1 MGVNPW
7 QMEQDV
13 LEPRSGFNFK
23 RRVHKLKIMAK
34 GNLLIVD
41 DNKSILSALEILLS
55 PEFQT
60 VTTLSDPNQ
69 IPSELRKRD
78 YNLVVLDMNFNAG
91 INTGNE
97 GIYWLGRIKETNPE
111 TSVVMITAY
120 GDVELT
126 VKALKAGATDFV
138 LKPWDNAKLMATLKS
153 ALQLNLSKMEVS
165 QLKEKEKG
173 LKNEINREQ
182 KFIVGSSPQ
191 LMHVLNL
198 VRKVA
203 KTDAN
208 VLITGENGTGK
219 ELIAQEIHRLS
230 NRSNEILVSVDMGA
244 VTETLFESELFGHVK
259 GAFTDARESRPGKFE
274 VADKGSLFLD
284 EIGNLSFHLQAK
296 LLAAIQNRQISRIGS
311 NQTVPVDIRLI
322 CATNKNLESM
332 VRDGLFREDLLYRIN
347 TIQIEVPPLRERG
360 KDVLVL
366 ADFFLQKYASK
377 YNKPGLKI
385 NQQAQ
390 EKLLKYSW
398 PGNIRELQHTVEKAV
413 ILSENNILKPEDFFM
428 RPVSSV
434 QNHAT
439 ETTLEEMEK
448 RMINRA
454 IEKNNGNLSAAAEQL
469 GITRQTLYNKMKRFG
484 Q

>member
-1 MGVNPW
+1 
-7 QMEQDV
+7 
-13 LEPRSGFNFK
+13 
-23 RRVHKLKIMAK
+23 MAK
-34 GNLLIVD
+34 GNVLIVD
-41 DNKSILSALEILLS
+41 DNKSILSALEILLM

-69 IPSELRKRD
+69 IPSELRRSD
-78 YNLVVLDMNFNAG
+78 YNLAVLDMNFKAG

-111 TSVVMITAY
+111 ISVVMITAY

-153 ALQLNLSKMEVS
+153 ALQLNLSKKEVV

-173 LKNEINREQ
+173 LKSEINREQ
-182 KFIVGSSPQ
+182 KYIVGTSPQ
-191 LMHVLNL
+191 LMQVLNL

-230 NRSNEILVSVDMGA
+230 QRAGEVLVSVDMGA
-244 VTETLFESELFGHVK
+244 ITETLFESELFGHVK
-259 GAFTDARESRPGKFE
+259 GAFTDARENRPGKFE

-311 NQTVPVDIRLI
+311 NQMIPVDIRLI
-322 CATNKNLESM
+322 CATNKNLEQM
-332 VRDGLFREDLLYRIN
+332 VHDGLFREDLLYRIN
-347 TIQIEVPPLRERG
+347 TIQVEVPPLRERG
-360 KDVLVL
+360 NDVLVL
-366 ADFFLQKYASK
+366 ADFFLKKYASK
-377 YNKPGLKI
+377 YNKPNLKI

-390 EKLLKYSW
+390 DKLLKYSW

-413 ILSENNILKPEDFFM
+413 ILSEGNVLKPEDFFM
-428 RPVSSV
+428 KPINSGK
-434 QNHAT
+434 NITT
-439 ETTLEEMEK
+439 EMTLEEMER
-448 RMINRA
+448 RMISMA
-454 IEKNNGNLSAAAEQL
+454 IEKNGGNLSAAADQL
-469 GITRQTLYNKMKRFG
+469 GITRQTLYNKMKKSG

>member
-1 MGVNPW
+1 MA
-7 QMEQDV
+7 
-13 LEPRSGFNFK
+13 
-23 RRVHKLKIMAK
+23 AK
-34 GNLLIVD
+34 GNILIVD
-41 DNKSILSALEILLS
+41 DNKSILSALEIFLA

-69 IPSELRKRD
+69 IPTELRKRD
-78 YNLVVLDMNFNAG
+78 YNLVILDMNFNAG

-97 GIYWLGRIKETNPE
+97 GIYWLGRIKESNPE
-111 TSVVMITAY
+111 ISVVMITAY

-126 VKALKAGATDFV
+126 VKALKMGATDFF
-138 LKPWDNAKLMATLKS
+138 LKPWDNNKLLATLKS
-153 ALQLNLSKMEVS
+153 ALQLNWSKKEVS
-165 QLKEKEKG
+165 QLKEKEEG
-173 LKNEINREQ
+173 LKTELNREQ
-182 KFIVGSSPQ
+182 KFIIGSSPQ
-191 LMHVLNL
+191 LMHMLTM

-219 ELIAQEIHRLS
+219 ELIAHEIHRLS
-230 NRSNEILVSVDMGA
+230 ERSHEVMVSVDMGA
-244 VTETLFESELFGHVK
+244 ITETLFESELFGHVK

-311 NQTVPVDIRLI
+311 NQTIKIDIRLI
-322 CATNKNLESM
+322 CATNKDLQTM
-332 VRDGLFREDLLYRIN
+332 VHDGLFREDLLYRIN

-360 KDVLVL
+360 NDILVL
-366 ADFFLQKYASK
+366 ADFFLKKYASR
-377 YNKPGLKI
+377 YNRLPLKI

-390 EKLLKYSW
+390 DKLLKYHW
-398 PGNIRELQHTVEKAV
+398 PGNIRELQHTIEKAI
-413 ILSENNILKPEDFFM
+413 ILNDGTILKAEDFVL
-428 RPVSSV
+428 RPVHIGKNSE
-434 QNHAT
+434 A
-439 ETTLEEMEK
+439 EITLEEMEK
-448 RMINRA
+448 RMISLA

-469 GITRQTLYNKMKRFG
+469 GVTRQTLYNKIKKNG

>member
-1 MGVNPW
+1 
-7 QMEQDV
+7 
-13 LEPRSGFNFK
+13 
-23 RRVHKLKIMAK
+23 MAK
-34 GNLLIVD
+34 GNILIVD
-41 DNKSILSALEILLS
+41 DNKSILSALEILLA

-69 IPSELRKRD
+69 IPTELRKKE
-78 YNLVVLDMNFNAG
+78 YNLVILDMNFNAG

-97 GIYWLGRIKETNPE
+97 GIYWLSRIKETNPE
-111 TSVVMITAY
+111 ISVVMITAY

-126 VKALKAGATDFV
+126 VKALKTGATDFV
-138 LKPWDNAKLMATLKS
+138 LKPWDNAKMMATLKS
-153 ALQLNLSKMEVS
+153 ALQLNLSKKEVS

-173 LKNEINREQ
+173 LKSEINREQ
-182 KFIVGSSPQ
+182 KYIVGSSPQ
-191 LMHVLNL
+191 LMNVLNL

-230 NRSNEILVSVDMGA
+230 KRAEEVLVSVDMGA
-244 VTETLFESELFGHVK
+244 ITETLFESELFGHVK
-259 GAFTDARESRPGKFE
+259 GAFTDARENRPGKFE

-332 VRDGLFREDLLYRIN
+332 VHEGLFREDLLYRIN
-347 TIQIEVPPLRERG
+347 TIQVEVPPLRERG
-360 KDVLVL
+360 NDVLVL
-366 ADFFLQKYASK
+366 ADFFLKKYSSK
-377 YNKPGLKI
+377 YNKPNLKI

-390 EKLLKYSW
+390 DKLLKYAW

-413 ILSENNILKPEDFFM
+413 ILSENNVLKPEDFFM
-428 RPVSSV
+428 RLILSGKNVS
-434 QNHAT
+434 T
-439 ETTLEEMEK
+439 ELTLEEMEK
-448 RMINRA
+448 RMINLA
-454 IEKNNGNLSAAAEQL
+454 IEKNGGNLSAAADQL
-469 GITRQTLYNKMKRFG
+469 GITRQTLYNKIKKFG
-484 Q
+484 